1 MRKKLKTSANDR
13 KCAFLDCK
21 QILSIYNHEIYC
33 HVHRNLMA
41 DKQMQILNKPYHHFA
56 NTK

>member
-13 KCAFLDCK
+13 ECAFPGCK

-33 HVHRNLMA
+33 HLHRGRMA
-41 DKQMQILNKPYHHFA
+41 EKQKFNTPYHHFVE
-56 NTK
+56 TK

>member
-1 MRKKLKTSANDR
+1 MSKKLKTSADDR

-21 QILSIYNHEIYC
+21 HILSIYNHEIYC

-41 DKQMQILNKPYHHFA
+41 ENQKLNTPYHHFVE
-56 NTK
+56 NK